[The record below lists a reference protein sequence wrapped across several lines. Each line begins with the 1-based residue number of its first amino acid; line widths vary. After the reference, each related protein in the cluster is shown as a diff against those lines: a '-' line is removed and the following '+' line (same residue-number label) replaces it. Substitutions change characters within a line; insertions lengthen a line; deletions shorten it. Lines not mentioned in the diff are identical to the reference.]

1 MANKQPYDTLYL
13 IDRIKED
20 LTGDVTA
27 FTKTYYEFKNA
38 VVSVTGTVYEDYE
51 EIRGDVWTQ
60 PEYVLISRVADFEE
74 IVLSMDDEDAHVLT
88 LEEIYY
94 IKKEVEKE

>member
-1 MANKQPYDTLYL
+1 MANKQPYDELYL

-20 LTGDVTA
+20 LTGDVTN
-27 FTKTYYEFKNA
+27 FTETWYSFSNA
-38 VVSVTGTVYEDYE
+38 VVSVTGTVYEDYK
-51 EIRGDVWTQ
+51 EIRGDYWT
-60 PEYVLISRVADFEE
+60 PTDYKLISRVADFEE
-74 IVLSMDDEDAHVLT
+74 IVLSMDDEDARVLT